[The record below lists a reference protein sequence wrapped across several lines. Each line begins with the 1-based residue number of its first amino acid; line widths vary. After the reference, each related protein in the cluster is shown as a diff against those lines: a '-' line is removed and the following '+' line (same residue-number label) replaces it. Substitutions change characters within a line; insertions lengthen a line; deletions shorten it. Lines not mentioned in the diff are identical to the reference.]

1 MNHAEL
7 RAPRRRGGRVL
18 LIATSMLALVSGLLT
33 VAVVPVATVQ
43 AVTPGTTT
51 FNDINPDNGP
61 GLPLAECPDPCASQH
76 NGGRVNGL
84 AVSPGL
90 PEGLA
95 PDTYYAASEVGGLFK
110 STDGGG
116 HWVHLDSHVPHL
128 TWDVETEIGGLRV
141 YATSFFDG
149 RAEPL
154 TGVQISSNGGQTW
167 TRASLP
173 DPAGCAAAIVN
184 QPSAFG
190 IALRPGTVGEVL
202 VGTNC
207 GLARSLDHGD
217 TWVRFDP
224 TTTGAPNSIWDVVA
238 LPGGRTY
245 ACGDDG
251 LLLSMSGAP
260 GMWSRLGK
268 PNPAFGGYCSLAVD
282 PDDPTVVFMAS
293 GTAYFA
299 DIVVALGDADFF
311 EGRITEPSVCPGG
324 AAPPCPTV
332 AWTVFPYPD
341 DDPAT
346 TDKIDKKI
354 RVPIVATNDRSAGF
368 DPADASDGF
377 DLWIG
382 DGSLWRIPCH
392 AGQTPRCKTDKTKW
406 SGSFTDHLGGA
417 QMAHG
422 DSGDLVFDP
431 HDSVDACPTIY
442 SSDGG
447 VYANALL
454 TNDACQTPDFRG
466 ANEGL
471 HAYYLHGMAGFSPT
485 GGNEAVD
492 EDLYFATQDV
502 GLFYTDNA
510 GGQTPTWFHGV
521 GGDALDVTGD
531 AQRTV
536 NTVPGNT
543 GTILQVGLRGYT
555 NMTSPV
561 VGIPVQPNWDSEAL
575 VRADTGRYLLALPA
589 ASGTVPRGIR
599 DIDITQLGSAPL
611 GTEFAGASWPA
622 AADPPCHVVLAA
634 GSPDPVPYVLAGRCW
649 YGTQNVG
656 GAAIGPADKLYT
668 IDNEQWVE
676 RDPPPAPDGSVD
688 ADAGFGIVAVDPMN
702 PLRLYAAV
710 LFDGPASRMM
720 RSTDGGRTWVTDAA
734 LTRLM
739 YRGFEPDL
747 NDPGDGVRV
756 MPQASLVAFDPSDP
770 DIIVAGGR
778 SSGVFITS
786 NGGQSWALLTDPF
799 TPGSSGIPHLPNPAF
814 ARFDHDRPGVVRIYL
829 GTGRGVWRI
838 DLANADLSVT
848 KADAPDPVILGT
860 DLTYTI
866 AVSNAGPDM
875 AQNGTLEDEL
885 PAGTTF
891 SSLSAPAGW
900 SCEHPAFGARGT
912 VRCMNA
918 SMAPGTAT
926 FTLVVRTGAV
936 NPAVGVRN
944 TARVYSAAI
953 DPNPANNAANA
964 ITAVIVP
971 VRINIQPGSVP
982 NPINLRG
989 QATVAVLTTA
999 AGEYGLPLAFDA
1011 TTIAL
1016 SSVRFGSASAVLAG
1030 NGALAKKDAHPEDAY
1045 ELDETTKDG
1054 DIDLVLHFRVADSGL
1069 TTLSTQGCVAGT
1081 FGPGYRFF
1089 GCDSVV
1095 VKP

>member
-1 MNHAEL
+1 MSKAEL
-7 RAPRRRGGRVL
+7 QALHRPRQRRVP
-18 LIATSMLALVSGLLT
+18 IAAAILALVSGVLT
-33 VAVVPVATVQ
+33 VSFAPVATVN

-61 GLPLAECPDPCASQH
+61 GLPLVQCPDPCASQH

-116 HWVHLDSHVPHL
+116 HWVHLDTHVPHL

-154 TGVQISSNGGQTW
+154 TGIQVSSNGGQTW
-167 TRASLP
+167 THASVP
-173 DPAGCAAAIVN
+173 VPAGCPSALVN

-190 IALRPGTVGEVL
+190 IALRPGTPEEVL

-217 TWVRFDP
+217 TWARFDP
-224 TTTGAPNSIWDVVA
+224 TVAGAPNSIWDVVA

-251 LLLSMSGAP
+251 LLMSMSGAP
-260 GMWSRLGK
+260 GTWSKLGK

-293 GTAYFA
+293 GSAYFA
-299 DIVVALGDADFF
+299 DIMVALGDADFF
-311 EGRITEPSVCPGG
+311 EGRITEPATCPGG
-324 AAPPCPTV
+324 AQPPCPTV

-341 DDPAT
+341 DDPTT

-368 DPADASDGF
+368 D
-377 DLWIG
+377 LWIG

-392 AGQTPRCKTDKTKW
+392 AGQTPRCSTTKADW
-406 SGSFTDHLGGA
+406 TGSFTDHLGMPVGSPDKD

-422 DSGDLVFDP
+422 DSGDLVFNP
-431 HDSVDACPTIY
+431 HASVDACPTIY

-447 VYANALL
+447 VYLNALL
-454 TNDACQTPDFRG
+454 TNDACHTPDFRG

-485 GGNEAVD
+485 GGNEEVD

-502 GLFYTDNA
+502 GLFYSKNA
-510 GGQTPTWFHGV
+510 GAQTPTWSHGI

-531 AQRTV
+531 ALRTV
-536 NTVPGNT
+536 NTVPGNP

-555 NMTSPV
+555 SMTNAV
-561 VGIPVQPNWDSEAL
+561 FGIPGQPNWDAEAL
-575 VRADTGRYLLALPA
+575 VQAGPDRYLLALPVD
-589 ASGTVPRGIR
+589 ASPTVLRGVR
-599 DIDITQLGSAPL
+599 DIDITNLGFKPL
-611 GTEFAGASWPA
+611 GTEFAAPWPTT
-622 AADPPCHVVLAA
+622 ADPPCHIALAT
-634 GSPDPVPYVLAGRCW
+634 GPSGPVPYVLAGRCF
-649 YGTQNVG
+649 YGTQNVLNPTS
-656 GAAIGPADKLYT
+656 GPAEQLWT
-668 IDNEQWVE
+668 IENGEWVE
-676 RDPPPAPDGSVD
+676 RQPPLAPDGTVD
-688 ADAGFGIVAVDPMN
+688 DDAGFGIVAVDPTN

-710 LFDGPASRMM
+710 LFDGPVSRMM
-720 RSTDGGRTWVTDAA
+720 RSIDGGKTWVTDAA

-747 NDPGDGVRV
+747 TNPGDGIRV
-756 MPQASLVAFDPSDP
+756 MPQASLVAFDPADP
-770 DIIVAGGR
+770 NIIVAGGR
-778 SSGVFITS
+778 ASGVFLTS
-786 NGGQSWALLTDPF
+786 DGGHSWALLTDPH
-799 TPGSSGIPHLPNPAF
+799 TPGTSDVPHLPNPAF
-814 ARFDHDRPGVVRIYL
+814 ARFDHDKPGVVRIYL

-848 KADAPDPVILGT
+848 KVDAPDPVILGT

-866 AVSNAGPDM
+866 QVTNAGPDM
-875 AQNGTLEDEL
+875 AQNATLEDDV
-885 PAGTTF
+885 PTGTTF
-891 SSLSAPAGW
+891 SSLVAPAGW
-900 SCEHPAFGARGT
+900 SCEQPAVGARGT
-912 VRCMNA
+912 VRCTHP

-936 NPAVGVRN
+936 NPGIGVLN
-944 TARVYSAAI
+944 TSRAYSAAI
-953 DPNPANNAANA
+953 DPDPADNTANA
-964 ITAVIVP
+964 TTAVIVP
-971 VRINIQPGSVP
+971 VLINIQPGGFP
-982 NPINLRG
+982 NAINLRG
-989 QATVAVLTTA
+989 QANVAILTTA
-999 AGEYGLPLAFDA
+999 AGEHGLPLAFNA
-1011 TTIAL
+1011 ATIAPL
-1016 SSVRFGSASAVLAG
+1016 SVRFGSASAVLAG
-1030 NGALAKKDAHPEDAY
+1030 NGAAAKNDASLQDAY
-1045 ELDETTKDG
+1045 ELDERTRDG
-1054 DIDLVLHFRVADSGL
+1054 DIDLLLHFRVADSGL
-1069 TTLSTQGCVAGT
+1069 TASSTQGCVAGT
-1081 FGPGYRFF
+1081 FGPGYQFF